1 MRNNF
6 YENVYK
12 LKANAFNTAI
22 VDGNFPAS
30 TAYIDVSEF
39 THFAFVVDAGTLNS
53 ALTAQVKQDTS
64 ATETGSIKNVTGAT
78 VTVGAG
84 DDNDSFVI
92 EVEAA
97 NLDIENGFRY
107 VTLALSGAAGRDDY
121 ACVNFLGWNARHLP
135 VTQPAEFATH
145 VLIAG

>member
-12 LKANAFNTAI
+12 LKANAFNTAV

-30 TAYIDVSEF
+30 VSYIDVSGF

-53 ALTAQVKQDTS
+53 ALTCQVRQDTS
-64 ATETGSIKNVTGAT
+64 ATETASIKDITGAVAVIGT
-78 VTVGAG
+78 G

-92 EVEAA
+92 EVEVAR
-97 NLDIENGFRY
+97 LDIANGFRY
-107 VTLALSGAAGRDDY
+107 VTLAISGAAGGDDY
-121 ACVNFLGWNARHLP
+121 ACVNFLAWGARHLP

-145 VLIAG
+145 ALVAG